1 MLVSEAEPLTLAPHI
16 MLLSRLAAQSGLP
29 QPGHH
34 FHLSAGITIKI
45 CQEAGWVFR
54 SAQLSPAGRLRAPCN
69 AQVCFYYSC

>member
-45 CQEAGWVFR
+45 CQEAGWVFSLS
-54 SAQLSPAGRLRAPCN
+54 SAQPGWQIESPL
-69 AQVCFYYSC
+69 